1 MALPVGR
8 LWTSGLQNC
17 GKNAFLLLKH
27 LWEKKYMNIQ
37 PQWVYKEHSD
47 LQTSVQVG
55 RAWLL
60 QPLGQAGCTDHGGPA
75 GRPLRAAGFII
86 FRSAACGPLFVLLPW
101 AYKRL
106 ACHLAGDAGCQAAHG
121 RTCLCAAI
129 QAKRKDVQIWAI
141 LLLPMKKPSS
151 VTNP

>member
-1 MALPVGR
+1 MAPATSGSGR
-8 LWTSGLQNC
+8 LHRSWWTS
-17 GKNAFLLLKH
+17 
-27 LWEKKYMNIQ
+27 
-37 PQWVYKEHSD
+37 
-47 LQTSVQVG
+47 
-55 RAWLL
+55 R
-60 QPLGQAGCTDHGGPA
+60 QA
-75 GRPLRAAGFII
+75 LRAAGFII